1 LPPLAILRPAPMQP
15 RQAYRAANPCPRFPI
30 RFPRIW
36 RMQSC
41 HSEFHPLLAI
51 GQAHSI
57 TQKPTCKVIGR
68 LSETSVP
75 ETAPAGAAAR
85 QAWFVARRGG
95 GSSRRP
101 CARQTGRERRDREPA
116 GLSETQGPGE
126 ARAAGKAPLLMA
138 AARKRGARPN
148 ASAIV
153 TRRAETLQGLGEA
166 PDARSPREDGA
177 AAHEAE

>member
-1 LPPLAILRPAPMQP
+1 MIG
-15 RQAYRAANPCPRFPI
+15 QARNVKPEASLSSR
-30 RFPRIW
+30 
-36 RMQSC
+36 

-126 ARAAGKAPLLMA
+126 ARAAGKAPPLMA

-166 PDARSPREDGA
+166 PDARSPREDGT